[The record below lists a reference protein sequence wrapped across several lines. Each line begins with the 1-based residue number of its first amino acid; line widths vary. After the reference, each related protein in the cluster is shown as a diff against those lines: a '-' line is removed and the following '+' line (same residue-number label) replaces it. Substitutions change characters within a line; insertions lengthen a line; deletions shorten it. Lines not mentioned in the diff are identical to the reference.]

1 MTTGEK
7 IKTYRKKKGMTQTEL
22 AEATGSTTVAISRYE
37 LGQREARYSL
47 LKAIAKALDAPEEE
61 FLESYPKEP
70 LKISEY
76 KERLSAIENGLRDA
90 AQAEEPTMQIEI
102 IRRTQRAFSQLLDE
116 ERFAL
121 KILEETRYNETGL
134 IETRMDSMQGKLL
147 KAFNRLNQDAQEKA
161 IERIGEMGLV
171 FDYQRPSLSNSL
183 QNYIYNNYQQIYEVS
198 NDTESQEAYE
208 SEDDKEVEADIR
220 HILLV
225 REKNG
230 CRSEWHFYY
239 YKFSGRPADSAVK
252 EIVSQCESYDNK
264 QDKYSFVLDDLDSY
278 NQFISCHMDITAQIE
293 NNPYSDLMGEQAE
306 ITFFLIN
313 KDTWEIK
320 DMESSN
326 KYTAQPDDI

>member
-76 KERLSAIENGLRDA
+76 KDRLSAIENGLRDA
-90 AQAEEPTMQIEI
+90 AQTEDAAMQIEI

-121 KILEETRYNETGL
+121 NITEETQYNESGL
-134 IETRMDSMQGKLL
+134 IEARMDSMQGRLL

-161 IERIGEMGLV
+161 IERIKEMGLV

-183 QNYIYNNYQQIYEVS
+183 QNYMYNKYQQTYEMS
-198 NDTESQEAYE
+198 GDTKSQEAYE
-208 SEDDKEVEADIR
+208 SDEGQDAWADIR
-220 HILLV
+220 YIILR
-225 REKNG
+225 RETNG
-230 CRSEWHFYY
+230 CRSERHFLYY
-239 YKFSGRPADSAVK
+239 HFPDKAADSSVT
-252 EIVSQCESYDNK
+252 EIVSRYEGYENK
-264 QDKYSFVLDDLDSY
+264 QDRYTFVLDNEESY
-278 NQFISCHMDITAQIE
+278 NQFINCHEGIRNQDNFDP
-293 NNPYSDLMGEQAE
+293 NNNLLSEKPE
-306 ITFFLIN
+306 IHFFLVN
-313 KDTWEIK
+313 RDTWEIM
-320 DMESSN
+320 DEDSSN
-326 KYTAQPDDI
+326 RYTPDHDGI